1 MDDVYNFIFPSLLAD
16 VPMSQ
21 CPNCVERSG
30 TASLKQQSIKLLYP
44 AKKNMKT
51 QNQVRSK
58 SERCKLRKRYRIE
71 NMFGRIDKFKRLYTR
86 RDRTICMFEA
96 LHHFAFCIMT
106 FNQLL
111 KMDM

>member
-1 MDDVYNFIFPSLLAD
+1 MYANAQIEEDPGWFKTLFIDTTMIKNLA
-16 VPMSQ
+16 
-21 CPNCVERSG
+21 G
-30 TASLKQQSIKLLYP
+30 TP

-96 LHHFAFCIMT
+96 GNFKRTGQDRAT
-106 FNQLL
+106 PTKWRNE
-111 KMDM
+111 